1 MKLEWGRHAT
11 WEEIFGPK
19 GWCEAPKPDFACPC
33 MIDGVGGRLCDI
45 PTESFCPNQCAGHGI
60 CATGFCACD
69 EGWYGPDCSALKAG
83 LPFPAGACP
92 GLPAARCLCRR
103 QSSRGRARARAL
115 QPTQARK

>member
-1 MKLEWGRHAT
+1 
-11 WEEIFGPK
+11 
-19 GWCEAPKPDFACPC
+19 
-33 MIDGVGGRLCDI
+33 MIDGVGGRLCDV

-92 GLPAARCLCRR
+92 GLLAAGCRWAAELAW
-103 QSSRGRARARAL
+103 ARARAL
-115 QPTQARK
+115 QPHPNQKKKKYLS